1 VTGSS
6 RGIGAAIARELAAA
20 GARIVVHGRDEAAT
34 QAIAREV
41 DGQAVIGDVT
51 KAADI
56 ERMVREIGPI
66 DIVVANA
73 GGNLAPPA
81 PFETLT
87 EEAFRA
93 TVDLNLTSTFL
104 TLKAVIPGMTAR
116 GRGVIVTLSSSA
128 GRRAGPRSPIAYAAA
143 KAGIELLTQDVALQV
158 GPSGIRAVCIAPE
171 TILTEKNQRRIPAD
185 MQQTL
190 IDAHPIRRLG
200 TPEDVARAVRFFVSD
215 DAGWITG
222 VTLDIAGGAT
232 MVR

>member
-20 GARIVVHGRDEAAT
+20 GARVVVHGRDEAAT